1 MQELARLQD
10 DRVPVGPVLLDLPGP
25 AEINGT
31 LKGGFAMLVEHC
43 NDLVLNS
50 PVFEFKP
57 TCLFIRLLGQISQLL
72 VAHDHLVHLLSVLV
86 PCPDQMSVLLLSL
99 LVLLE

>member
-1 MQELARLQD
+1 
-10 DRVPVGPVLLDLPGP
+10 LDLPGP
-25 AEINGT
+25 AEISGT

-57 TCLFIRLLGQISQLL
+57 TCLFIR
-72 VAHDHLVHLLSVLV
+72 
-86 PCPDQMSVLLLSL
+86 
-99 LVLLE
+99 